1 MVKIY
6 FCDEF
11 ELNIIKDF
19 FAHDLRLIDSLEV
32 DNVRSFRIGEY
43 RNSYDQAGGAKCSGV
58 GICID
63 DTDLWLLNKW
73 KYFPFFEIKTCQIDM
88 DGDTLEVYY
97 HSFVGEAA
105 EYIDISPSAFLSEC
119 RLKKCDIHL
128 LIPCSASPDTF
139 DCPNSR
145 GHDVRYFMG
154 QLKTTNELEFT
165 SDFVKS
171 LDREYIGDYYL
182 TYDGRNYQPC
192 AIICAKHSFT
202 NLGVIDVIVS
212 DVQVDA
218 LRILEEFRYKSLKIR
233 DREVEKPISEWMQER
248 KFVQYGEHRN
258 LVFSYEKLSQN
269 DIINVL
275 ATEYHPM
282 GDIIGRTFI
291 ENAQENIAQY
301 NTAEAYVSE
310 VVLLEISTKDI
321 PELTVRLQYQ
331 AIEVFFVE
339 LILLQDAAI
348 GRVSAKVNRQIAQER
363 DTQMASIASLSAL
376 VTEMSKSLLFF
387 EPSNFVFPTV
397 RRSAERISKRFG
409 IDKAIDRYKQNKET
423 LEQMINLA
431 KIQREN
437 KENTII
443 NFILI
448 MLTIV
453 QVLPI
458 LANAIH
464 FLIFKEIDIPELISE
479 MAAFSICLIVCI
491 QFYRMRRKFMTKL

>member
-1 MVKIY
+1 MKIY

-11 ELNIIKDF
+11 ELNIIKDLF
-19 FAHDLRLIDSLEV
+19 PRDLRLIDYLEI
-32 DNVRSFRIGEY
+32 DNIKKVGIGEY
-43 RNSYDQAGGAKCSGV
+43 RNSYEQADGTKCSGV
-58 GICID
+58 GFYID

-73 KYFPFFEIKTCQIDM
+73 KYFPFFEVNTCRIDRKGVQL
-88 DGDTLEVYY
+88 DVFY
-97 HSFVGEAA
+97 HSFVGDAD
-105 EYIDISPSAFLSEC
+105 EYVDISPSMFLKDC
-119 RLKKCDIHL
+119 RLTKCDVHL
-128 LIPCSASPDTF
+128 LIPCSVGPDSF
-139 DCPNSR
+139 DYKNNNGCN
-145 GHDVRYFMG
+145 VKYFMD
-154 QLKTTNELEFT
+154 QLRITNELEFT

-171 LDREYIGDYYL
+171 LDREYLGDYYL
-182 TYDGRNYQPC
+182 TYDDDINYQPC
-192 AIICAKHSFT
+192 AIICAKHKFT
-202 NLGVIDVIVS
+202 NLGVIDIIIS

-233 DREVEKPISEWMQER
+233 DGKVDKPIHEWLKER
-248 KFVQYGEHRN
+248 NFIQYGEHRN

-310 VVLLEISTKDI
+310 VALLEISTRDI
-321 PELTVRLQYQ
+321 ADISVRLQYQ

-348 GRVSAKVNRQIAQER
+348 GRVSAKVNRQIAHER
-363 DTQMASIASLSAL
+363 DSQAASLASLSAL
-376 VTEMSKSLLFF
+376 VAEMSKSLLFF

-409 IDKAIDRYKQNKET
+409 IDKAIERYKQNKET

-431 KIQREN
+431 KMQREN
-437 KENTII
+437 KENIII

-464 FLIFKEIDIPELISE
+464 FLIFREIDIPELISE
-479 MAAFSICLIVCI
+479 MAAFTICLIVCI